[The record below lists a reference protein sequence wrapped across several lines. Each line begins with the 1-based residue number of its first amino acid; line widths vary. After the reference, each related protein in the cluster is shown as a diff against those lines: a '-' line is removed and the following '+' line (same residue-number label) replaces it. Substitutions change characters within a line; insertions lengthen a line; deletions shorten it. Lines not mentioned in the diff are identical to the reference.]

1 MIPNYQDIF
10 SLSPIDLVSW
20 LHNEFSISLP
30 EKIETTDDMEAA
42 SQILLVLSEYFSYL
56 SELLSYAKIA
66 VRQAKR
72 NSPKEQWEDMVD
84 RQLAIERKLD
94 SVKQKYSAVSRAVTI
109 KTENNKEFFMSSSS

>member
-94 SVKQKYSAVSRAVTI
+94 SVKQQYSAVSRAVTI
-109 KTENNKEFFMSSSS
+109 KTENNKEFFMSSSL

>member
-94 SVKQKYSAVSRAVTI
+94 SVKQQYSAVSRAVTI